1 MRDKRDLWTHFS
13 AFEVWNNIRDD
24 EMAELEGLFRHIYRR
39 DTKASHLDLQRGFK
53 TLVRVRKN
61 DVAQWKAT
69 I

>member
-1 MRDKRDLWTHFS
+1 MRNKRELWTHFS

-39 DTKASHLDLQRGFK
+39 DRKSSHLNLQRGFK
-53 TLVRVRKN
+53 KLVRVRKN